1 MAKRG
6 PYAKGRERREEI
18 LEATLE
24 VFSRSGYRGASMR
37 AIARQIDITP
47 TLIQHYFPTKED
59 LLTEVIRAWDDENA
73 RLSGNLPMIDA
84 FLFNIRR
91 NMGIPGLIHLYT
103 AYAVEASDPDHPA
116 RAFFAGRYA
125 VMTDDFVHDL
135 DRRKRAGTAPRDLD
149 PVSTARV
156 IIATCEGMQIRW
168 LHSPDFDMY
177 DEFWA
182 FLGTLGLEPY
192 ASQPPLRLAGGQD
205 PAVQPHIVE

>member
-18 LEATLE
+18 LDATLE

-59 LLTEVIRAWDDENA
+59 LLTEVIRAWDDGNA
-73 RLSGNLPMIDA
+73 RLAGNLPMIDTL
-84 FLFNIRR
+84 LFNIRR
-91 NMGIPGLIHLYT
+91 NTEIPGLIHLYT

-116 RAFFAGRYA
+116 RPFFARRYEQ
-125 VMTDDFVHDL
+125 MTTDLVNDL
-135 DRRKRAGTAPRDLD
+135 DRRKRAGTAPPELD
-149 PVSTARV
+149 SQHSARV
-156 IIATCEGMQIRW
+156 IIATCEGMQVRW

-177 DEFWA
+177 VEFWE
-182 FLGTLGLEPY
+182 FLGSLGLEPY
-192 ASQPPLRLAGGQD
+192 ASNAPLLAAD
-205 PAVQPHIVE
+205 